1 MKLISLLSDFRSK
14 VKNPSKLVCQFQ
26 DETTKRSS
34 HDHSSH
40 DHGGGGEDDLKRH
53 SYNQQKRMIDLNKE
67 DVCPWELF
75 SDIKDFVVIPVAI
88 FGGIV
93 GLVVMFCLVSRLVGK
108 GSMPKSV
115 EIEFG

>member
-1 MKLISLLSDFRSK
+1 
-14 VKNPSKLVCQFQ
+14 
-26 DETTKRSS
+26 
-34 HDHSSH
+34 
-40 DHGGGGEDDLKRH
+40 
-53 SYNQQKRMIDLNKE
+53 MIDLNKE

-115 EIEFG
+115 EIEFGWSWNSWFGVSV

>member
-1 MKLISLLSDFRSK
+1 
-14 VKNPSKLVCQFQ
+14 
-26 DETTKRSS
+26 
-34 HDHSSH
+34 
-40 DHGGGGEDDLKRH
+40 
-53 SYNQQKRMIDLNKE
+53 MIDLNKE